1 MKKRATYLIL
11 SVMAALVVVPA
22 TAQAQVSTAPT
33 SVTLRYESPN
43 FVGTVSS
50 PEPDCVPGRQVT
62 LFERQVGGGAE
73 AVGGTTTD
81 ADGNFSIPQPG
92 ADGQYYVTVSAR
104 NLPGGGYAEVDS
116 CEGARSEDVPAG
128 SGEIGGAGEDDD
140 DDDDDDGGIAGEDD
154 GDGAGLPFTGSELG
168 AFAALSL
175 ALIGAGA
182 LLVRRNRMTA

>member
-1 MKKRATYLIL
+1 M
-11 SVMAALVVVPA
+11 
-22 TAQAQVSTAPT
+22 
-33 SVTLRYESPN
+33 
-43 FVGTVSS
+43 
-50 PEPDCVPGRQVT
+50 PGRQVT

-104 NLPGGGYAEVDS
+104 NLPGGYAQVDS

-140 DDDDDDGGIAGEDD
+140 GDDGDDDGGIAGEDD
-154 GDGAGLPFTGSELG
+154 GDAPGLPFTGSELG

>member
-1 MKKRATYLIL
+1 M
-11 SVMAALVVVPA
+11 
-22 TAQAQVSTAPT
+22 
-33 SVTLRYESPN
+33 
-43 FVGTVSS
+43 
-50 PEPDCVPGRQVT
+50 PGRQVT

-140 DDDDDDGGIAGEDD
+140 DDDGDEGGIAGDDD

>member
-11 SVMAALVVVPA
+11 GVMAALVVVPA
-22 TAQAQVSTAPT
+22 TAQAQVSSAPT

-50 PEPDCVPGRQVT
+50 PNPDCEPGRQVT

-81 ADGNFSIPQPG
+81 AGGNFSIPQPG
-92 ADGQYYVTVSAR
+92 ADGQFFVTVSAR
-104 NLPGGGYAEVDS
+104 NLPGGYGQVDS
-116 CEGARSEDVPAG
+116 CEGAQSETAPAG
-128 SGEIGGAGEDDD
+128 SGILGGSDEDDD
-140 DDDDDDGGIAGEDD
+140 GDDDGGIAGEDD

-182 LLVRRNRMTA
+182 LLVRRNRSIA

>member
-11 SVMAALVVVPA
+11 GVMAALVVVPA

-50 PEPDCVPGRQVT
+50 PNPDCEPGRQVT
-62 LFERQVGGGAE
+62 LFERQVDGGAE

-81 ADGNFSIPQPG
+81 ADGNFSIPLPG
-92 ADGQYYVTVSAR
+92 ADGQFFVTVSR
-104 NLPGGGYAEVDS
+104 RDIGGYGQLDS
-116 CEGARSEDVPAG
+116 CEGAQSEDAPAG
-128 SGEIGGAGEDDD
+128 SGIIGGSLDDD

>member
-11 SVMAALVVVPA
+11 GVMAALVVVPA

-104 NLPGGGYAEVDS
+104 NLPGGYAQVDS

-140 DDDDDDGGIAGEDD
+140 GDDGDDDGGIAGEDD